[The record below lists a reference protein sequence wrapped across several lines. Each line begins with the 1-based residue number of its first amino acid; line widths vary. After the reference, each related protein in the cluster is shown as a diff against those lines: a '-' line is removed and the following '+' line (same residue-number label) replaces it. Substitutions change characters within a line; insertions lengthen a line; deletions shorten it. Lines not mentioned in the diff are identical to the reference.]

1 MWLFCLEKSRASEA
15 LYIPDPQGRR
25 ALPRAPETVGCQGG
39 SGAEAGDQ
47 GEESKVGGVGDSTG
61 EGKSILQLCLGP
73 ELLGVVFSRAFPLG
87 SGGGH
92 LSPGVIEEHAC
103 GIDPWP
109 LAGAAEQV
117 RGARVPGWRRSGGRD
132 EEGVQRWGEERWA
145 VGVGG
150 EERRS

>member
-47 GEESKVGGVGDSTG
+47 GEESKVGGVGDSSG

-73 ELLGVVFSRAFPLG
+73 ELLGVVFSRASLWDLVVVTSAPG
-87 SGGGH
+87 S
-92 LSPGVIEEHAC
+92 S
-103 GIDPWP
+103 
-109 LAGAAEQV
+109 
-117 RGARVPGWRRSGGRD
+117 RSMRV
-132 EEGVQRWGEERWA
+132 V
-145 VGVGG
+145 
-150 EERRS
+150 